1 MSCTSVDMSM
11 MSWSVV
17 KACRSLS
24 LRSAGQHRRK
34 TKKYEQKLV
43 LNETTDKEYCTVK
56 YALCIGCVA
65 GGDGGLCSNVFAVL
79 EAQF

>member
-11 MSWSVV
+11 MCCYAV
-17 KACRSLS
+17 KACSSLS
-24 LRSAGQHRRK
+24 LRGAGQHRK
-34 TKKYEQKLV
+34 KHKKYEQKLI

-65 GGDGGLCSNVFAVL
+65 GGDGGLSSYVFAIP

>member
-1 MSCTSVDMSM
+1 MLGNTEVN
-11 MSWSVV
+11 
-17 KACRSLS
+17 
-24 LRSAGQHRRK
+24 Q
-34 TKKYEQKLV
+34 KKYEQKLV

-65 GGDGGLCSNVFAVL
+65 GGDGGLSSLFAVP

>member
-11 MSWSVV
+11 MSWSAV

-24 LRSAGQHRRK
+24 LPSAGQHRRK
-34 TKKYEQKLV
+34 EKKEQKLV
-43 LNETTDKEYCTVK
+43 LNETTDKDYCTVN
-56 YALCIGCVA
+56 YVLCTGCVA
-65 GGDGGLCSNVFAVL
+65 GGDGGLCSNVFALL